1 MQRLLAGSWAGVD
14 ADGEARANC
23 DGEFGYLEYA
33 MEGED
38 GEKGAMDSDSK
49 VYTW

>member
-1 MQRLLAGSWAGVD
+1 MGKHVQIAMGNVGD
-14 ADGEARANC
+14 
-23 DGEFGYLEYA
+23 LEYA

-38 GEKGAMDSDSK
+38 GEKGAMNSDSK